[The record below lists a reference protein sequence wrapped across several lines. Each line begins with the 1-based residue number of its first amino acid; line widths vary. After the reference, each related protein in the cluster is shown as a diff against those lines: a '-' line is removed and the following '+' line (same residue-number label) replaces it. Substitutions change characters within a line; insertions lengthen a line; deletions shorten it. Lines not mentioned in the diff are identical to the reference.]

1 MVKLFPVHIFRY
13 QHPHKKLGKVTHT
26 CYQRASTWRQEEPR
40 GSLDSGRVIKD
51 AVKVEFWLPPVDRTS
66 EHLIKACWIAISL

>member
-40 GSLDSGRVIKD
+40 ASLDSGRVIKEGS
-51 AVKVEFWLPPVDRTS
+51 KG
-66 EHLIKACWIAISL
+66 